1 MKKYWKEI
9 LTAFALVTVIP
20 WLTFGL
26 LTREKPQND
35 TLHTTARTATE
46 NKKINVWHDDK
57 METMELSAYLTG
69 VLLQEIPGNFHMEA
83 KMAQAV
89 VARTYTLRSVAV
101 KNKHPM
107 NGICT
112 DSACCQ
118 AYCSPE
124 AYLARGGSEDVVAQ
138 AREAVEK
145 TDGMV
150 LTYGGELIDATYFS
164 CSGGQ
169 TEDAVAVWGNNIP
182 YLQSVDSPGEENADH
197 YTDEIIFTPEQ
208 FQTAI
213 GRKLTGSP
221 ASWFGETLYTRGG
234 GVAYMTVGGKTYDGV
249 TLRSILGLRSTA
261 FSVKVDNQ
269 NITFTSK
276 GFGHRVG
283 MSQYGA
289 DAMAESGKSWQEIL
303 LHYYTGTQIST
314 LS

>member
-1 MKKYWKEI
+1 MKKFGKEI
-9 LTAFALVTVIP
+9 LISLFLVVVMP
-20 WLTFGL
+20 WLTFSIL
-26 LTREKPQND
+26 AKPKENHD
-35 TLHTTARTATE
+35 IATTVSPVKE
-46 NKKINVWHDDK
+46 NITVNVWQDDHVEN
-57 METMELSAYLTG
+57 MLLSEYLTG
-69 VLLQEIPGNFHMEA
+69 VLLQEIPANFHMEA

-89 VARTYTLRSVAV
+89 VARTYTLRGMAV

-124 AYLARGGSEDVVAQ
+124 DYLARGGSENAVRE
-138 AREAVEK
+138 AREAVER
-145 TDGMV
+145 TNGMV
-150 LTYGGELIDATYFS
+150 LTYAGELIDATYFS

-169 TEDAVAVWGNNIP
+169 TEDAVAVWGNEIP

-197 YTDEIIFTPEQ
+197 YSDEVIYTSKA
-208 FQTAI
+208 FQSAI
-213 GRKLTGSP
+213 GRKLTGTP
-221 ASWFGETLYTRGG
+221 DTWFGETLYTRGG
-234 GVAYMTVGGKTYDGV
+234 GVAKMEIGGNTYDGV
-249 TLRSILGLRSTA
+249 TLRSMLGLRSTVFTVSVNGDEII
-261 FSVKVDNQ
+261 FS
-269 NITFTSK
+269 SK

-303 LHYYTGTQIST
+303 LHYYTGTEIEM